1 MELMMDLI
9 KMGHKVIAVGHDNG
23 NDWYEK
29 FKREGI
35 EYMHVPVARNGI
47 NPLQDLRTYIRLK
60 KLFKTVRPDKIFVYQ
75 AKTIIYGAIAAKR
88 SGISEV
94 YALMAGLGSVYRG
107 KGFVNSL
114 VKFIMNLQYKVAF
127 RFCQKVFFQNHD
139 DLNEFVNQKLLAEDR
154 TVIINGSGVNIE
166 KFTPQPLPDKPGFI
180 FIGRLIRDKGVIEFL
195 EACRIVKEE
204 YPDIKCIVVGPFDS
218 NPSALKEN
226 ELQEYTA
233 AGVVEYAGEQS
244 DVRPF
249 LNRSTT
255 LVLPSYHEG
264 TPKSVLEAM
273 AMGCAVIASEVGAIP
288 EILNISGDKPCGICI
303 KPRNT
308 HELRNALSYLMS
320 DYEKI
325 NSLGNNGTTRVLTN
339 YTMSIIGKEYE
350 KAWHM
355 AVYNRYDIKPT
366 SRV

>member
-139 DLNEFVNQKLLAEDR
+139 DLNEFVNQKLLTKDKTA
-154 TVIINGSGVNIE
+154 IINGSGVNLE

-180 FIGRLIRDKGVIEFL
+180 FIGRLIRDKGVSEFL
-195 EACRIVKEE
+195 QACRLVKKE
-204 YPDIKCIVVGPFDS
+204 YPDINCILLGPFDS
-218 NPSALKEN
+218 NPSALKKN
-226 ELQEYTA
+226 ELQQYTD
-233 AGVVEYAGEQS
+233 AGVIEYAGEQS
-244 DVRPF
+244 DVRPY
-249 LNRSTT
+249 LKRCTT

-273 AMGCAVIASEVGAIP
+273 AMGRAVITTNAPGCRDVVTDGVNGYLVEVNDIRGLASKMKQMIVQPLVLSKMGK
-288 EILNISGDKPCGICI
+288 SGRRMAQEKYDVK
-303 KPRNT
+303 
-308 HELRNALSYLMS
+308 
-320 DYEKI
+320 KI
-325 NSLGNNGTTRVLTN
+325 NKVIMR
-339 YTMSIIGKEYE
+339 TMSL
-350 KAWHM
+350 
-355 AVYNRYDIKPT
+355 
-366 SRV
+366 